1 MAENR
6 SYGKLIA
13 IGLAGAIGC
22 AILILNMPNT
32 IANYQAWRTDIKQAS
47 DDENYEAQKKVED
60 NARTMISSYKSDLL
74 MYETYIES
82 DKEEE
87 QEWAKQAK
95 IRANKTAIQYN
106 EYILKNNYVWK
117 DNIPDDIDS
126 ELEIIK

>member
-1 MAENR
+1 
-6 SYGKLIA
+6 
-13 IGLAGAIGC
+13 
-22 AILILNMPNT
+22 
-32 IANYQAWRTDIKQAS
+32 
-47 DDENYEAQKKVED
+47 
-60 NARTMISSYKSDLL
+60 

-82 DKEEE
+82 DEEEE

>member
-117 DNIPDDIDS
+117 NNIPDDIDN